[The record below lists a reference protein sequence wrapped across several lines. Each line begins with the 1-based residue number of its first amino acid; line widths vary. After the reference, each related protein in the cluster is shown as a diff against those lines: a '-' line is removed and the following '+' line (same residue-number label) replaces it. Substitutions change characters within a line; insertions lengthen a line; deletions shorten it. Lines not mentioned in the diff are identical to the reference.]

1 MKILVIPVIKE
12 PYKNQIEF
20 SVDIRLVKILES
32 FFSKSRI
39 QYAIEKKKYEYDLL
53 VLSGG
58 NDIIQFSKLSKDK
71 IRHSLDNFFFKDA
84 IKKKKKI
91 FGICHGSQFIG
102 KKLGFKI
109 IKKKKVGFENIYTEK
124 KKMFLKLYH
133 NYSII
138 IKKAKKNITIDAKTK
153 DNTIEAFSYI
163 KKKIFAVNWH
173 PERNRKINHID
184 KKFFQLLG
192 R

>member
-1 MKILVIPVIKE
+1 MKILIIPVIKE

-20 SVDIRLVKILES
+20 SVDIRLVKILKF
-32 FFSKSRI
+32 FFSKSII
-39 QYAIEKKKYEYDLL
+39 QYAVEKKKYEYDLL
-53 VLSGG
+53 VLVGG
-58 NDIIQFSKLSKDK
+58 NNIIQFSKLLKDK

-91 FGICHGSQFIG
+91 LGICHGSQFIG
-102 KKLGFKI
+102 KKLGLKI
-109 IKKKKVGFENIYTEK
+109 IKKRKVGFEDIYTEK
-124 KKMFLKLYH
+124 KKMSLKLFH
-133 NYSII
+133 DYSII
-138 IKKAKKNITIDAKTK
+138 NKKVKKNIIIYAKTK
-153 DNTIEAFSYI
+153 DNTIEAFSHK
-163 KKKIFAVNWH
+163 KKKIFGVNWH